1 MNLTIKNNS
10 REELRSI
17 ADKAKEQEA
26 SILNSLDIRIPF
38 DYLEATYSDEYQEI
52 AWFLITLEHLEGL
65 SHSAF
70 WAFKAKALK
79 YSIRD

>member
-1 MNLTIKNNS
+1 MNLIIKNNS

-38 DYLEATYSDEYQEI
+38 DYLEAIY
-52 AWFLITLEHLEGL
+52 LNKH
-65 SHSAF
+65 
-70 WAFKAKALK
+70 
-79 YSIRD
+79 